1 MFPHSAP
8 DQGFQST
15 KCFQCGG
22 FSSLRKR
29 RRKKKKKTKQT
40 KKKKHKTTNCHF
52 SGNNSSVHAPELW
65 SRSDCNRP
73 ATFAQTAETQAAGMH
88 RYELQLHLMLQ
99 DDLDTASKVYS
110 CATQAL
116 RANREHDLKCTRFTR
131 PHGEEKIRIESVGV
145 KPESRAIH
153 TAQSSP
159 SSPNSTCRQRSCHGE
174 IPVDTRYHLRGL
186 ADAQTYSQSADLG
199 EL

>member
-1 MFPHSAP
+1 
-8 DQGFQST
+8 
-15 KCFQCGG
+15 
-22 FSSLRKR
+22 
-29 RRKKKKKTKQT
+29 
-40 KKKKHKTTNCHF
+40 
-52 SGNNSSVHAPELW
+52 
-65 SRSDCNRP
+65 
-73 ATFAQTAETQAAGMH
+73 
-88 RYELQLHLMLQ
+88 MLQ

-186 ADAQTYSQSADLG
+186 TNVQLVSRSGRTLREGHQGLLHFLLEALKPLTDSYDSLPPSLHPESCVSAFLYCSVPPWPSFLKIQKHQSTR
-199 EL
+199 